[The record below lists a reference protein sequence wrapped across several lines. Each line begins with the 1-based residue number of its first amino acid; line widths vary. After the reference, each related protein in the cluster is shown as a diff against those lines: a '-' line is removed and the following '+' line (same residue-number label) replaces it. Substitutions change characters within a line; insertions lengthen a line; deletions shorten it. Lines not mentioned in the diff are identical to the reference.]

1 MAVGQI
7 ATTVTTTGT
16 HVQTAFH
23 KANEDF
29 VKSFWRLDVY
39 LIILAIWWIFNNC
52 INPFIKLYYGMT
64 IAFQNNLLTYTLI
77 YKYVKRAN
85 TQCKLNIQFCFTM
98 AE

>member
-29 VKSFWRLDVY
+29 VKSF
-39 LIILAIWWIFNNC
+39 
-52 INPFIKLYYGMT
+52 
-64 IAFQNNLLTYTLI
+64 
-77 YKYVKRAN
+77 
-85 TQCKLNIQFCFTM
+85 
-98 AE
+98 